1 MLDGKS
7 AFDFQLLTN
16 YFLSITYWSSTLNRT
31 HDLIPFLRIS
41 KNSVMNYQSE
51 TDRPYAIDVICP
63 IGKGLRITLKNYSKS
78 ECDVVMNNLKIQR
91 EKFHLLVLIEM
102 AKHEYMIYP
111 SDEQGTFE
119 QQEWYGVN

>member
-1 MLDGKS
+1 MFTRSLSS
-7 AFDFQLLTN
+7 ARLTEGRRGVDFQSLTN
-16 YFLSITYWSSTLNRT
+16 DWMSITFFKKRLNQI
-31 HDLIPFLRIS
+31 HDLISFIRIS
-41 KNSVMNYQSE
+41 KNSAMNYQSE

-78 ECDVVMNNLKIQR
+78 ECDDVMHNLKIQR

-111 SDEQGTFE
+111 
-119 QQEWYGVN
+119 